1 MDVIANPIEA
11 DGTEWTLYDCSGH
24 HLGLILESAWPNESF
39 VILPERGCRLDGIP
53 AFHASLNNVLT
64 AMEHHV
70 DGTCGLVGGSAH
82 QCTPHLFAIG

>member
-11 DGTEWTLYDCSGH
+11 DGTEWSRYDCSGH
-24 HLGLILESAWPNESF
+24 YLGLIRKSAWPNESS
-39 VILPERGCRLDGIP
+39 VIPLERGCRLDGIP

-70 DGTCGLVGGSAH
+70 DGTCGLVGSSAH
-82 QCTPHLFAIG
+82 